1 MIFFKTYEKFTQVSL
16 EDFKETIMRLKKI
29 PKELKEVACGLVRQY
44 EIDGKKGILTTAK
57 NGVISSLELHPD
69 FLKILKEKD
78 YPTGFSMGID
88 KNGYFIHTH
97 RARSKSHK
105 SFDKITA
112 KEIKFIDS
120 TG

>member
-1 MIFFKTYEKFTQVSL
+1 MIFFQTFEKFTKVDI

-29 PKELKEVACGLVRQY
+29 PKELKEVACGLIVQY
-44 EIDGKKGILTTAK
+44 EISGEKGISTTAK
-57 NGVISSLELHPD
+57 NGVITSLNLHPD
-69 FLKILKEKD
+69 FLKKLKENN

-97 RARSKSHK
+97 RARSKSHE
-105 SFDKITA
+105 SFNKITA